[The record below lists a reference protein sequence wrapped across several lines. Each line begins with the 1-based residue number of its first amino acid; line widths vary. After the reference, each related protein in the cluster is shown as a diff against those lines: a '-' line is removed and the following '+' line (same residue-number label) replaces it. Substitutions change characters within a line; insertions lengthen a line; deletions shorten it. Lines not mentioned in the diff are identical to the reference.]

1 MEKQKQKKSEE
12 EVKEIPKELSTEKE
26 KSLGKSETS
35 QKEKKVEVKETPKTE
50 KNQKI
55 AIIRIRGEVGI
66 NKKIKDT
73 LKMLRLYKKN
83 WCVVLDKNPANLGMV
98 KVVKDYATYGEINKE
113 LLDVLMKK
121 AEKNPKGKIK
131 PFRLNPPKGGFER
144 KGIKVSFNNGGALG
158 YRADKINALIKKM
171 L

>member
-1 MEKQKQKKSEE
+1 M
-12 EVKEIPKELSTEKE
+12 EKE
-26 KSLGKSETS
+26 KKSKE
-35 QKEKKVEVKETPKTE
+35 KVKEKPEGEKKVEETKKEAPKTE
-50 KNQKI
+50 KVQKI

-66 NKKIKDT
+66 KKKIKDT

-83 WCVVLDKNPANLGMV
+83 WCVVLENTPANLGMV
-98 KVVKDYATYGEINKE
+98 KIVKDYTTYGEISKE
-113 LLDVLMKK
+113 VLDILMKK

-131 PFRLNPPKGGFER
+131 PFRLCPPRGGFER